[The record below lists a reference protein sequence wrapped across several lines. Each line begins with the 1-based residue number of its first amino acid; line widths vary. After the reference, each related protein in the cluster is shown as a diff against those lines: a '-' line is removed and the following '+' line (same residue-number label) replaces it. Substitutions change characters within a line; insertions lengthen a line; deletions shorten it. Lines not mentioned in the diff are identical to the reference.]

1 MSMTA
6 LWETAAVA
14 SVNSL
19 KLYKAPLHELEE
31 CATMPRN
38 RSLTFLLHR
47 LHCILCIVL
56 TELNLK
62 TA

>member
-1 MSMTA
+1 MSMVA

-14 SVNSL
+14 SVDSL
-19 KLYKAPLHELEE
+19 KFYKAPLHELEE
-31 CATMPRN
+31 CATMPLN

-47 LHCILCIVL
+47 LHGILCIVL